1 MSRLDVKMK
10 QMGNLKIEIC
20 CPVRHTLQ
28 NILLKLIRNYFLFE
42 IRKSKSRISGLD
54 LTEEKNMP
62 CVQGPRYV
70 GDHSNQLTKIS
81 EQNF

>member
-1 MSRLDVKMK
+1 MLREVYLEHLTKSS
-10 QMGNLKIEIC
+10 
-20 CPVRHTLQ
+20 
-28 NILLKLIRNYFLFE
+28 FE
-42 IRKSKSRISGLD
+42 IDQKLFLIQKKERFSKSRISGLD

>member
-1 MSRLDVKMK
+1 MAAQGQSTFEFKGYSMK
-10 QMGNLKIEIC
+10 VRAPYKLFFWNWSEIIFIQKKE
-20 CPVRHTLQ
+20 R
-28 NILLKLIRNYFLFE
+28 FSE
-42 IRKSKSRISGLD
+42 SRISGLD

>member
-1 MSRLDVKMK
+1 MVAPRGLA
-10 QMGNLKIEIC
+10 
-20 CPVRHTLQ
+20 
-28 NILLKLIRNYFLFE
+28 KLIKSSFE
-42 IRKSKSRISGLD
+42 IDQKLFLIGKKKSKSKSRISGLD